1 MHAAYERLS
10 GIYATLEKELKI
22 LNANKVTI
30 QALTQYEMS
39 GLRKKDLDAD
49 NSGEIYVQ
57 DKYLDVLEDDNIVCL
72 VTKARELHAQ
82 YGKFY
87 AEIAAHD
94 RGLL

>member
-72 VTKARELHAQ
+72 VTNARELHAQ
-82 YGKFY
+82 YGIFY